1 MITKEEILKR
11 LMEERDKI
19 SKEKQITDKW
29 IQVRADKLFEGVT
42 EETDIE
48 ELIKFTVEV
57 MPEMQ
62 ANMNSILKLESEKIK
77 EELAKK
83 IIPKDKLKDI
93 KEVKTEFELPQEYQ
107 DALDFAKQFRAEK
120 LANEKKQAAFN
131 IAKKGIGENQLPLLQ
146 LTFNKLNVSS
156 EIETEAIVE
165 MGLKDFN
172 DILQLGITPSNIDS
186 PQNTKDNINKNIET
200 YNEVKANI
208 LRKQ

>member
-1 MITKEEILKR
+1 M
-11 LMEERDKI
+11 
-19 SKEKQITDKW
+19 
-29 IQVRADKLFEGVT
+29 
-42 EETDIE
+42 
-48 ELIKFTVEV
+48 
-57 MPEMQ
+57 
-62 ANMNSILKLESEKIK
+62 
-77 EELAKK
+77 
-83 IIPKDKLKDI
+83 
-93 KEVKTEFELPQEYQ
+93 KTEFELPQEYQ

-172 DILQLGITPSNIDS
+172 DILQVGITPSNIDS